1 MIANG
6 KPRKN
11 DSRKSVLYIV
21 IGLQKDSSHKENVKF
36 K

>member
-1 MIANG
+1 MIANV

-11 DSRKSVLYIV
+11 DSRKNVLYIV
-21 IGLQKDSSHKENVKF
+21 IGLQKSSHKENVKF